1 MEINR
6 ICNSPGSRQ
15 TQQTT
20 RKTQGGSFQSQ
31 LESRMRMQS
40 LQDRF
45 TLSSTVPEEEPEQLA
60 ATTADRAV
68 EVKKPVIRPGDEVTI
83 YTSDSTETK
92 LEKLRQMAEVSDY
105 SGMSYEDIYTTIWNR
120 YNTAFG
126 GKLSTITA
134 LVGPMSQDWCDIN
147 YQFIKE
153 ADKYVNIPLRRS
165 LEKQGLIDNGVY
177 SKEARQIIS
186 DIRAAPLG
194 YRGMSFEEKE
204 AAIFEKYKG
213 KDSYLDFI
221 SMQGELFNTGVYWN
235 KLGIEGSIQLRSHMR
250 EEAIYHYVPNQMYK
264 AGLIDAAWRGIP
276 DEYITSQAKF
286 ETLFDFKFDVRTF
299 YRGMRDTLQN
309 LIVESSSYDIKGM
322 IDKCINESELMLEK
336 HWGKQPA

>member
-6 ICNSPGSRQ
+6 IFNSPGSRQ

-20 RKTQGGSFQSQ
+20 RNTQGGSFQSQ

-105 SGMSYEDIYTTIWNR
+105 SGMSYEDIYTTIWNQ

-126 GKLSTITA
+126 GRLSAITSC
-134 LVGPMSQDWCDIN
+134 VGLMSLDWCDIN
-147 YQFIKE
+147 YQFNQE
-153 ADKYVNIPLRRS
+153 TSKYVFIPLKDS
-165 LEKQGLIDNGVY
+165 LKAQGLISQDEY
-177 SKEARQIIS
+177 SEEAKQIIS
-186 DIRAAPLG
+186 DVVAAPLG
-194 YRGMSFEEKE
+194 YRGMSHEEKE

-213 KDSYLDFI
+213 RESYLDFL
-221 SMQGELFNTGVYWN
+221 SMQGELFKTGVYAK
-235 KLGIEGSIQLRSHMR
+235 KLGVEGANQLRSHMGYEMGFKYFPAQLR
-250 EEAIYHYVPNQMYK
+250 K
-264 AGLIDAAWRGIP
+264 AGLLTEPWDRVR
-276 DEYITSQAKF
+276 DEYLTSPSKF
-286 ETLFDFKFDVRTF
+286 ETLFNLEFDVRAF

-309 LIVESSSYDIKGM
+309 MVVKSSTYDIKGV
-322 IDKCINESELMLEK
+322 IEKCINESELMLEK
-336 HWGKQPA
+336 HWGK

>member
-6 ICNSPGSRQ
+6 IFNSSGSRQ
-15 TQQTT
+15 TQPTT
-20 RKTQGGSFQSQ
+20 RQTQSGSFQSQ
-31 LESRMRMQS
+31 LESRMRVQS

-45 TLSSTVPEEEPEQLA
+45 TLSSTVPEEKPEQLA

-68 EVKKPVIRPGDEVTI
+68 EVKKPVIRPEDAVAI

-92 LEKLRQMAEVSDY
+92 LEKLRKMAEVSDY

-126 GKLSTITA
+126 GRLSAITA
-134 LVGPMSQDWCDIN
+134 PCNGIMSLDWSDIN
-147 YQFIKE
+147 NQFIKE

-177 SKEARQIIS
+177 SEEAQQILS

-194 YRGMSFEEKE
+194 YSGMSFEEKE

-221 SMQGELFNTGVYWN
+221 SMQGELFKTGIYSK
-235 KLGIEGSIQLRSHMR
+235 KLGVEGAIQLSSHMSY
-250 EEAIYHYVPNQMYK
+250 ETYVHYIPNQMHK
-264 AGLIDAAWRGIP
+264 AGLIAAVWHGVP
-276 DEYITSQAKF
+276 DEYLSSQTKF
-286 ETLFDFKFDVRTF
+286 ESLFNLEFDVRAF

-309 LIVESSSYDIKGM
+309 MVVKSSTYDIKGV
-322 IDKCINESELMLEK
+322 IEKCINESELMLEK
-336 HWGKQPA
+336 HWGK

>member
-6 ICNSPGSRQ
+6 IFNSSGSRQ

-20 RKTQGGSFQSQ
+20 RKTQDGSFQSQ

-68 EVKKPVIRPGDEVTI
+68 EVKKPVIRPEDAVTI

-126 GKLSTITA
+126 GKLPAITSGI
-134 LVGPMSQDWCDIN
+134 GPMSLDWCAIN
-147 YQFIKE
+147 NQFVEE
-153 ADKYVNIPLRRS
+153 AQKCVDIPLKRS
-165 LEKQGLIDNGVY
+165 LEAQGLIEQGEY
-177 SKEARQIIS
+177 SEEARQIMS
-186 DIRAAPLG
+186 DVMSAPLG

-213 KDSYLDFI
+213 RDSYLDFI
-221 SMQGELFNTGVYWN
+221 SMQGELFKTGIYSK
-235 KLGIEGSIQLRSHMR
+235 KLGVEGAIDFHSHMSY
-250 EEAIYHYVPNQMYK
+250 EAYVHYVPNQMYK
-264 AGLIDAAWRGIP
+264 AGLIDAVWRGVP
-276 DEYITSQAKF
+276 DEYLSSQTKF
-286 ETLFDFKFDVRTF
+286 ESLFNLEFDVRAF

-309 LIVESSSYDIKGM
+309 MVVKSSTYDIKGV
-322 IDKCINESELMLEK
+322 IEKCINESELMLDK
-336 HWGKQPA
+336 HWGK